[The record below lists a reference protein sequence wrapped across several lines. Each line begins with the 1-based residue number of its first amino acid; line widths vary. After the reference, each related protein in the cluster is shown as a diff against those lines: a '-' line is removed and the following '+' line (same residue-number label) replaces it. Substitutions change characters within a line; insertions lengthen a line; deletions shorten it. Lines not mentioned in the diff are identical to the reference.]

1 MGTNKLLLTAASLLI
16 SATAISSAQAAEG
29 SNIEAGLGAQCL
41 MLETDKDDGGLY
53 GDAFCGVDASATYFF
68 NGVIGDDV
76 DLGIGI
82 DGFAS
87 LNSPDGKATSGP
99 DTIRTSTDLQYAGA
113 HVKARIP
120 VSNGV
125 NLDLS
130 TGYYFLMGTVDYE
143 VVGVGSYSEDLDGT
157 MWKAGAS
164 LGWDL
169 SDSLGLSAGY
179 QYGDGSFDQLGF
191 DIDFTAHIFNL
202 GLSYKF

>member
-1 MGTNKLLLTAASLLI
+1 MGTNKFLLTAASLLI

-41 MLETDKDDGGLY
+41 IMSTDQDDDGLFGET
-53 GDAFCGVDASATYFF
+53 FCGVEASATYFF
-68 NGVIGDDV
+68 NGVIGDDI

-87 LNSPDGKATSGP
+87 LNSPEGESTSGINI
-99 DTIRTSTDLQYAGA
+99 IRTSTDLQYAGA

-120 VSNGV
+120 VSKGV

-143 VVGVGSYSEDLDGT
+143 VVSVGSTSEDLDGT

-169 SDSLGLSAGY
+169 SDSLALNAGY

-202 GLSYKF
+202 GLLYKF

>member
-1 MGTNKLLLTAASLLI
+1 MGTNKFLLTAASLLI

-41 MLETDKDDGGLY
+41 IMETDANLQGLY
-53 GDAFCGVDASATYFF
+53 GDTFCGVEASATYFF
-68 NGVIGDDV
+68 DGVIGDDI

-82 DGFAS
+82 DGFVS
-87 LNSPDGKATSGP
+87 LNGPDGKAISGP

-113 HVKARIP
+113 HAKARIP
-120 VSNGV
+120 LSNGV
-125 NLDLS
+125 TLDLS
-130 TGYYFLMGTVDYE
+130 TGYYFLTGAVDYE
-143 VVGVGSYSEDLDGT
+143 VVGVGSYSDDVDGT

-169 SDSLGLSAGY
+169 SDSMALNAGY

-202 GLSYKF
+202 GLLYKF

>member
-1 MGTNKLLLTAASLLI
+1 MGTNKFLLTAASLLI

-41 MLETDKDDGGLY
+41 IMSIEQDDDGLY
-53 GDAFCGVDASATYFF
+53 GETFCGVEASATYFF

-87 LNSPDGKATSGP
+87 LNSPDGEATSGP
-99 DTIRTSTDLQYAGA
+99 NIIRTSTDLQYVGA

-120 VSNGV
+120 VSKDV

-130 TGYYFLMGTVDYE
+130 TGYYFLMGTVDYD
-143 VVGVGSYSEDLDGT
+143 VVSVGSYSEDLDGT
-157 MWKAGAS
+157 MWKAGVS

-169 SDSLGLSAGY
+169 SDSLALNAGY
-179 QYGDGSFDQLGF
+179 QYGDGSFDQFGF

-202 GLSYKF
+202 GLLYKF